1 MWARVLGGLCD
12 ASAVHCGVCAGEAPG
27 LVGCGRRGAMSNRLG
42 NKSSQSFPPPRF
54 SNGKCPGGV
63 VSRRLP
69 GSPDLEEATAR
80 HPQSQSV
87 SGAAIGPRPALQ
99 RWGGGLSGREPA
111 SPLLPPLPLAPRRS
125 RPLSFSFFF
134 FFLIDWAGP
143 NQGKVGSPEAFFARS
158 QDGVHDHAENAA

>member
-1 MWARVLGGLCD
+1 MGPRPGGGGLCD
-12 ASAVHCGVCAGEAPG
+12 ASAVHCGVCEGEAPG

-69 GSPDLEEATAR
+69 GSPDLEEAAAGTHR
-80 HPQSQSV
+80 VSQSRELP
-87 SGAAIGPRPALQ
+87 SGPARLCSAGAGALWTRACLSSASSSPVGPREIEA
-99 RWGGGLSGREPA
+99 A
-111 SPLLPPLPLAPRRS
+111 
-125 RPLSFSFFF
+125 FFFFFF